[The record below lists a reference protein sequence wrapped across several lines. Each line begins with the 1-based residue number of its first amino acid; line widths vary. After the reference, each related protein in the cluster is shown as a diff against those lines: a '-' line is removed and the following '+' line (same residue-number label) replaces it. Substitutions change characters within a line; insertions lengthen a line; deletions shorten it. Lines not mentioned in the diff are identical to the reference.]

1 MVGGG
6 GKMGGNSLGRETE
19 LGLKRLPPLASAV
32 GPTPLLMLGH
42 LYMHVHIYVQAYA
55 THVSKLVYVL

>member
-42 LYMHVHIYVQAYA
+42 LYMHVHIYVQ
-55 THVSKLVYVL
+55 HMQHM